1 MPFTTLHQSRWA
13 TPPSIHSLL
22 TFDCFRCLQI
32 VSGGLLGLGEV
43 DKSTIGKLAM
53 PAIEPYQEPYVLEVR
68 SDALAAAAAGSSDS
82 WFGLGNLFG
91 PHMRSVAISGI
102 VIISVL
108 GALLL
113 GAVMVLVVRLARAG
127 KGGRDGSGRG
137 GSFDNGVRLLQGG
150 RLSQRQGSG
159 AAGMTRL
166 ERHARATGGRCSSL
180 GAHPRH

>member
-1 MPFTTLHQSRWA
+1 L
-13 TPPSIHSLL
+13 
-22 TFDCFRCLQI
+22 RCLQI

-68 SDALAAAAAGSSDS
+68 SDALAAAAAGSSGS
-82 WFGLGNLFG
+82 WFNLG
-91 PHMRSVAISGI
+91 PHMRSVTISGI

-108 GALLL
+108 GAVLL
-113 GAVMVLVVRLARAG
+113 GAVMLLVVRLARAG

-137 GSFDNGVRLLQGG
+137 GSFDNGVRPLQGG

-159 AAGMTRL
+159 AAGMSRL
-166 ERHARATGGRCSSL
+166 ERHARATGGRYSSL